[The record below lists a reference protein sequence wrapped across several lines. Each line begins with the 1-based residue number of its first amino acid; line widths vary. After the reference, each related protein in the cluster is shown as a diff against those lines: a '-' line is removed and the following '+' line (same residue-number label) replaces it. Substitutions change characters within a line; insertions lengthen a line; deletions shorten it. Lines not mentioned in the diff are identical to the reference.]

1 MYEKYKK
8 ELSLAKNKLLAI
20 DFFLEKD
27 SDYIATFGNG
37 TTWKIDFNGKW
48 YDNYIYISIRN
59 EASSENILGQK
70 GVPIWMLIKIFG
82 LNSKDLTTE
91 EKLDFIIEHKNKI
104 FDDFYRENS
113 ARGGFGLGLKIVK
126 DICDKNLVI
135 IDLQSN
141 EKETKFTYRFK
152 INENTI
158 T

>member
-82 LNSKDLTTE
+82 LNSKDLTIE
-91 EKLDFIIEHKNKI
+91 DKLDFIVEHRNQI
-104 FDDFYRENS
+104 FDETFQYKKIYENI
-113 ARGGFGLGLKIVK
+113 RKKL
-126 DICDKNLVI
+126 
-135 IDLQSN
+135 
-141 EKETKFTYRFK
+141 
-152 INENTI
+152 
-158 T
+158 

>member
-59 EASSENILGQK
+59 EASSEDILGQK

-104 FDDFYRENS
+104 FDEN
-113 ARGGFGLGLKIVK
+113 FKY
-126 DICDKNLVI
+126 KNI
-135 IDLQSN
+135 YDNIRKN
-141 EKETKFTYRFK
+141 IKG
-152 INENTI
+152 
-158 T
+158 

>member
-48 YDNYIYISIRN
+48 YDNYINIRN

-91 EKLDFIIEHKNKI
+91 EKLDFIIDHKNKI
-104 FDDFYRENS
+104 FDEN
-113 ARGGFGLGLKIVK
+113 FKY
-126 DICDKNLVI
+126 KNI
-135 IDLQSN
+135 YDNIRKN
-141 EKETKFTYRFK
+141 IKG
-152 INENTI
+152 
-158 T
+158 

>member
-70 GVPIWMLIKIFG
+70 LVLFKKKKVHVKLLIV
-82 LNSKDLTTE
+82 L
-91 EKLDFIIEHKNKI
+91 
-104 FDDFYRENS
+104 
-113 ARGGFGLGLKIVK
+113 V
-126 DICDKNLVI
+126 VI
-135 IDLQSN
+135 ILLL
-141 EKETKFTYRFK
+141 
-152 INENTI
+152 
-158 T
+158 

>member
-70 GVPIWMLIKIFG
+70 GVPIWMLMKIFG
-82 LNSKDLTTE
+82 LNSKDLTIE
-91 EKLDFIIEHKNKI
+91 DKLDFIVEHRNQI
-104 FDDFYRENS
+104 FDETFQYKKIYENI
-113 ARGGFGLGLKIVK
+113 RKKV
-126 DICDKNLVI
+126 
-135 IDLQSN
+135 
-141 EKETKFTYRFK
+141 
-152 INENTI
+152 
-158 T
+158 